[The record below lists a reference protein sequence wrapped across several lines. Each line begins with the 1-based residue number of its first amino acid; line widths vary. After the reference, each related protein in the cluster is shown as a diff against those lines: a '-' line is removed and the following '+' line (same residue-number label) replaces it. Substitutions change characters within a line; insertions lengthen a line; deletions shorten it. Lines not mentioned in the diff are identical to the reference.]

1 MFQQLKKYIFPKQI
15 RIILSCDDRISE
27 SGLDGWKEI
36 SFLNAATI
44 AALRAWELTAH
55 LFLRLCQTAQQGV
68 RSDIINPSRAS
79 KNPFACKT
87 AL

>member
-1 MFQQLKKYIFPKQI
+1 MFQQVKKYIFLKQI

-36 SFLNAATI
+36 SFLNAATM
-44 AALRAWELTAH
+44 AALRAWELTDH

-68 RSDIINPSRAS
+68 RSDIISPSRTS
-79 KNPFACKT
+79 KKSFACKT